1 MEFLEPLDFGGLIMV
16 QLCLFEKQNFIFNME
31 EKVVILDLLVETG
44 FCFRGLFNL
53 KITQASPELG
63 WDKI

>member
-1 MEFLEPLDFGGLIMV
+1 MV

-31 EKVVILDLLVETG
+31 EKVVILDLLVATG

-53 KITQASPELG
+53 IITQASPELG